1 MADLKG
7 YKGKSL
13 EFLNKNNIE
22 IGDLIKIIAD
32 LSYTGILMPRYETSQ
47 DSKVDTI

>member
-13 EFLNKNNIE
+13 EFLNKNKIE

-32 LSYTGILMPRYETSQ
+32 LSYT
-47 DSKVDTI
+47 KVDTI